1 MPEKTIKKIW
11 NIMRK
16 WDQNGAQMGAE
27 IDEKSEKG
35 EKKGMQK
42 MMLEFDEKTC
52 SRKSVCNRSGASPGG

>member
-1 MPEKTIKKIW
+1 
-11 NIMRK
+11 MRK

-27 IDEKSEKG
+27 IDEKSKKG

-52 SRKSVCNRSGASPGG
+52 SCTGTSARSGASPGG